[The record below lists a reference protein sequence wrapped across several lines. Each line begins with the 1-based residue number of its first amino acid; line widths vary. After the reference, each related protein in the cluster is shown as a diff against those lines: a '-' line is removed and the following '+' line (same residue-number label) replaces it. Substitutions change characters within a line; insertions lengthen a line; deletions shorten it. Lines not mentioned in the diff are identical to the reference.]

1 MHECIRMQLYLAYSC
16 ACAPQYS
23 ASRGRGHP
31 IHLSSLYWTL
41 YSQTTRSSSSQQ
53 PLIYMVLVL
62 ARPNT
67 AFRVLAASNTAFPV
81 LAASNTAFPVLAA
94 SNLQL
99 FLYWQPS
106 IQAGLPAQYMPIQH
120 QYSVEAAL
128 AASWP
133 PPRGLN
139 TPDFCIEGPI
149 HAIQRQTRTNTGA
162 IQLMGKT
169 DPSL

>member
-1 MHECIRMQLYLAYSC
+1 MNAFACSC
-16 ACAPQYS
+16 TL
-23 ASRGRGHP
+23 H
-31 IHLSSLYWTL
+31 IHAH
-41 YSQTTRSSSSQQ
+41 
-53 PLIYMVLVL
+53 

-67 AFRVLAASNTAFPV
+67 VRVGAGDIQYTFRRCIGHCIGKPRDRVLHSSLSYIWV
-81 LAASNTAFPVLAA
+81 LYWHGPIQLFVYWQPPIQLF
-94 SNLQL
+94 LYWPPPIQL

-106 IQAGLPAQYMPIQH
+106 IQLLAGLPAQYMPIQH

-149 HAIQRQTRTNTGA
+149 HAIQRQTRTNTGEKRPNTGA
-162 IQLMGKT
+162 IQLLGKT